1 MIPAKASSSVTPVVE
16 FAEGDIEAADTE
28 EAIDT
33 GPNPVGPLKTSK
45 RAVYPPSVTLGWIGP
60 SDILSGLASVG
71 IIEEIAERTGSL
83 SLAYLLSS
91 SLPLYLLSSRL
102 FLYRI

>member
-91 SLPLYLLSSRL
+91 SLPLYLLSSRD
-102 FLYRI
+102 RKSVV